1 MTFKTI
7 ICRKIIN
14 CGKLPLEQALD
25 PAVWAL
31 WLMLWCWSPSCRGQ
45 SSDGC
50 YHVSLSGCFH
60 LWCRKQASETQCFN
74 VNNFDKWKSLLPTL
88 QLFGRVEGI
97 QEREFRSG
105 SSAISSTL
113 SSTKTIG
120 CALVAFFIRSLQWRY
135 FEKKVKA
142 SQSLHLQKYH
152 SWGKIW
158 GNRVSADIE
167 WCILRLRHW
176 LMVTW
181 YWGYSRL
188 ADRETG
194 SDSAQSWTFGWSR
207 RGGEPPVAWLLNK
220 LFEERLSC
228 NEVALEVS
236 MYLLSTTLTAA
247 GGRLGTVVLSSLSPP
262 CQRQTRECY
271 KILWSNNF
279 ATSEVLIL
287 FRRNSWQISDLHEG
301 GAAAHEQA
309 GSQSRCSLSSSLSGS
324 AWQHSCKNDWPG
336 QWGRPRVSQG

>member
-1 MTFKTI
+1 MAAIMWVCLAAFIFGAGNKHLKHNVSMSI
-7 ICRKIIN
+7 ILIN
-14 CGKLPLEQALD
+14 EKVCCLPCSYLVGWKESKRGSSGLGPLQSHPHC
-25 PAVWAL
+25 PARRPSAAR
-31 WLMLWCWSPSCRGQ
+31 WLLS
-45 SSDGC
+45 SSDPCNGN
-50 YHVSLSGCFH
+50 SL
-60 LWCRKQASETQCFN
+60 R
-74 VNNFDKWKSLLPTL
+74 
-88 QLFGRVEGI
+88 
-97 QEREFRSG
+97 
-105 SSAISSTL
+105 
-113 SSTKTIG
+113 
-120 CALVAFFIRSLQWRY
+120 
-135 FEKKVKA
+135 KVKA

-158 GNRVSADIE
+158 GNRVSADKE

-287 FRRNSWQISDLHEG
+287 FHRNSWQISDLHEG